1 MNHLPNDPVE
11 LYRARGLPEAH
22 AIRVALEEEGI
33 PVRIDNELLQGAVGE
48 LPMGWNT
55 APRIMVERSHAESAL
70 RILDGYLQQTAPSEE
85 TEYQS
90 DRCLACGA
98 SMREFDVCP
107 KCGWS
112 FEPEAA
118 ENPDGDP
125 ESEVDES

>member
-1 MNHLPNDPVE
+1 MIRLPTDPIE

-22 AIRVALEEEGI
+22 AIRLLLEEEGI
-33 PVRIDNELLQGAVGE
+33 PVRIDNELLQGALGE
-48 LPMGWNT
+48 LPFGWTT
-55 APRIMVERSHAESAL
+55 APRVLVERSREEDAR
-70 RILDGYLQQTAPSEE
+70 RILDAFLERIARNDAEDE
-85 TEYQS
+85 HR

-118 ENPDGDP
+118 EN
-125 ESEVDES
+125 